1 MPGLPN
7 PGRLCGASAPA
18 GKCRREE
25 GPGFFVGSIRAF
37 QQSGQTAQNETT
49 DEHSPAQPQPKN
61 LTTKT
66 RRRAKF
72 LVAAMPSQ
80 VYPRSSVVSLCSL
93 RSRRR
98 TLPEQRGKSFLSPG
112 ELDDLQL
119 LWHITFPA
127 DITLHLR
134 GEGFAGSRLSIT
146 TKVHFGAERKE
157 LSQRRISLE
166 SA

>member
-1 MPGLPN
+1 MPGFPN

-66 RRRAKF
+66 RRREDAKTRRIAKF
-72 LVAAMPSQ
+72 LVAAMPRQ
-80 VYPRSSVVSLCSL
+80 AYPRSSVVSLC
-93 RSRRR
+93 
-98 TLPEQRGKSFLSPG
+98 
-112 ELDDLQL
+112 
-119 LWHITFPA
+119 A
-127 DITLHLR
+127 VYA
-134 GEGFAGSRLSIT
+134 AGSVRSQDD
-146 TKVHFGAERKE
+146 AENRFYCPV
-157 LSQRRISLE
+157 SSTIS
-166 SA
+166 SCSGT